1 MYMAGSFVAPFIATA
16 IASAGDGASY
26 WYLYYTFPLALCVAN
41 FALTCYAFRD
51 TIRLPW
57 GKKSADGAEEAA
69 AGAEQSEEQKK
80 TPAQLI
86 KQTLT
91 NKSVLLVSA
100 FFFFYIGGVLTA
112 SGWIVEFLVEVRDG
126 NLAHMGYVPAGF
138 SGGGLLG
145 RILLA
150 EPVYR
155 FGERRMMFIFSVL
168 VLAFQLVFWL

>member
-16 IASAGDGASY
+16 VATAGNGPSF
-26 WYLYYTFPLALCVAN
+26 WYLYYTFPLALCVVN
-41 FALTCYAFRD
+41 LALTCYAFRD
-51 TIRLPW
+51 TIHVPW
-57 GKKSADGAEEAA
+57 GKKGAEEEAV
-69 AGAEQSEEQKK
+69 SEEQTDEGEKK

-91 NKSVLLVSA
+91 NKSVLLVSL

-112 SGWIVEFLVEVRDG
+112 SGWIVEFLVKVREG

-155 FGERRMMFIFSVL
+155 FGERRMIFIFCLL
-168 VLAFQLVFWL
+168 VLSFQLVFWL